1 MSRIT
6 VIDNSVV
13 TLWYYPDTKI
23 VHHQMHGFFHGQE
36 FRNVLT
42 AACSLFTQH
51 HATKWLADDRK
62 IPVLSQE
69 DIDWARE
76 NWVGRARA
84 IGWKHLAMVRP
95 LKALGKIGVER
106 MVKELL
112 AMGVNARL
120 FEEPEPAM
128 AWLEKL

>member
-6 VIDNSVV
+6 VIENAVV

-23 VHHQMHGFFHGQE
+23 VHHQMHGFFQGQQ
-36 FRNVLT
+36 FREVV
-42 AACSLFTQH
+42 AATYSLFAQH
-51 HATKWLADDRK
+51 SATKWLADDRK

-69 DIDWARE
+69 DIAWARQ
-76 NWVGRARA
+76 NWLGRARA
-84 IGWKHLAMVRP
+84 VGFKHLAMVRP
-95 LKALGKIGVER
+95 TKALGKMGVEG

-112 AMGVNARL
+112 GMGVNARL

-128 AWLEKL
+128 AWLESI